1 MAAASSAEAYGAW
14 AYLAVF
20 ALMALTFAGV
30 PAIGAALGAEVGPAA
45 YGVGKVSASEQ
56 DAGSLAAL
64 LIGLAIAAGFALL
77 AARYYRRR
85 RAPHPPQWAASAPPR
100 SAGNY
105 PDVLRSPVTAGQ
117 STPV

>member
-1 MAAASSAEAYGAW
+1 MAAASSAEPYGAW

-20 ALMALTFAGV
+20 ALMTLTFAGV

-45 YGVGKVSASEQ
+45 YGA
-56 DAGSLAAL
+56 
-64 LIGLAIAAGFALL
+64 
-77 AARYYRRR
+77 
-85 RAPHPPQWAASAPPR
+85 
-100 SAGNY
+100 AGNY